1 MKGMLRKGLF
11 AAATAAALGFGATQ
25 ALAAPDEAAS
35 SRRACDPSQ
44 DVRCMERCQSE
55 GADTG
60 VCDWRYLGGCRCIYY

>member
-25 ALAAPDEAAS
+25 ALAAPDEAAA
-35 SRRACDPSQ
+35 RRACDPSQ
-44 DVRCMERCQSE
+44 DVRCMERCQSA